1 MLQIYTIDMFILH
14 FLPARLPSLQL
25 VNSAYKASP
34 YTNTTCAKM
43 ADEDPDEKT
52 GKEKK
57 RRRPRRP
64 RWKKELKE
72 IEEAVEKYEA
82 IDPLQVLNF
91 TDLPLSERTQEGLK
105 KCGYVDPTEIQKSAI
120 PAALQ
125 GKDILGAAKTGS
137 GKTLAFLIPVLE
149 LLWRERWS
157 HLDGLGALIISPT
170 RELAYQSFE
179 VLRQVGGRHDFSAGL
194 VIGGKDLKQEQE
206 RICHTNILICTPGRL
221 LQHMDETPEFSCSS
235 LKILVL
241 DEADRILD
249 LGFEQAMNSVIENL
263 PEERQ
268 TLLFSA
274 TQTKSIKDLARL
286 SLQDPEYIAVHEHS
300 DTSTPHRLFQNYIV
314 CELQDKLN
322 VLYSFLRS
330 HVKSKIIVFMSSCK
344 QVKFCYE
351 AFCHLQPG
359 VPLMALYGRQK
370 QLKRVGIY
378 NDFCRKKWA
387 VLFCTDIAARGLDF
401 PSVHWVIQLD
411 CPEDANTYIHRVG
424 RTARYEKGGNALLFL
439 LPSEEEGMVGE
450 LEKKRVPISKI
461 RVNPKKTI
469 SIQTKLAG
477 LCARDAALKHWAQKS
492 FLCYLRSVHLQS
504 NKRVFNVQKLPI
516 DEFALSLGLS
526 QSPRLRFLKREAS
539 EQTAPETEVEKK
551 TETLNFGVDE
561 DDSDSDEVLTVKR
574 VVHPSERVP
583 LPHTLSPPP
592 PSETRKRKA
601 QSKAALAKTLLKKKI
616 KLNKH
621 VHFDNSSEE
630 EDEASESDAGEESLS
645 CHGIAEQPGGGI
657 DLDEAKMDMM
667 LQDNFDK
674 RKDRERVKA
683 ARRQRKKKGRQQQ
696 LHVEDV
702 EEAEEDEK
710 ETCMADETLEN
721 TEELALQLLR

>member
-1 MLQIYTIDMFILH
+1 
-14 FLPARLPSLQL
+14 
-25 VNSAYKASP
+25 
-34 YTNTTCAKM
+34 M
-43 ADEDPDEKT
+43 ADKETEEERNFE
-52 GKEKK
+52 GKAKK
-57 RRRPRRP
+57 RRSRQP
-64 RWKKELKE
+64 RWKQELKQ
-72 IEEAVEKYEA
+72 IEEAVEKYET

-91 TDLPLSERTQEGLK
+91 ADLPLSDRTQEGLRK
-105 KCGYVDPTEIQKSAI
+105 RGYVDPTEIQKSAI

-137 GKTLAFLIPVLE
+137 GKTLAFLIPILE

-157 HLDGLGALIISPT
+157 QLDGLGALIISPT

-249 LGFEQAMNSVIENL
+249 LGFQQSMNSIIENL

-322 VLYSFLRS
+322 VLFSFLRS

-359 VPLMALYGRQK
+359 VSLMALYGRQK
-370 QLKRVGIY
+370 QLKRVGVY
-378 NDFCRKKWA
+378 DEFCRKKWA
-387 VLFCTDIAARGLDF
+387 VLFSTDIAARGLDF

-439 LPSEEEGMVGE
+439 LPSEEEGMVEE

-461 RVNPKKTI
+461 RVNPKKTV

-492 FLCYLRSVHLQS
+492 FLCYLRSVHLQA
-504 NKRVFNVQKLPI
+504 NKRIFNVQKLPI

-526 QSPRLRFLKREAS
+526 QSPRLRFLKRE
-539 EQTAPETEVEKK
+539 ETVLESGVEGKVK
-551 TETLNFGVDE
+551 IAETFGVGSDDE
-561 DDSDSDEVLTVKR
+561 DDDDVLTVKR
-574 VVHPSERVP
+574 VVQPTEQAP
-583 LPHTLSPPP
+583 LPDALSHPF
-592 PSETRKRKA
+592 ETRKRKA
-601 QSKAALAKTLLKKKI
+601 QSKAAQAKTLLKKKI
-616 KLNKH
+616 KLNTH
-621 VHFDNSSEE
+621 VRFDGSGEKDEESENDASEE
-630 EDEASESDAGEESLS
+630 SHEITGQL
-645 CHGIAEQPGGGI
+645 GGGI
-657 DLDEAKMDMM
+657 NLVEAKVDMM
-667 LQDNFDK
+667 LQDKVDK
-674 RKDRERVKA
+674 RKERERVKA
-683 ARRQRKKKGRQQQ
+683 AHRQRRKKGRQQQ
-696 LHVEDV
+696 RYI
-702 EEAEEDEK
+702 EEEVEEDEEDK
-710 ETCMADETLEN
+710 EESCMADEALEN
-721 TEELALQLLR
+721 TEELALQLLH

>member
-439 LPSEEEGMVGE
+439 LPSEEVGMVGE